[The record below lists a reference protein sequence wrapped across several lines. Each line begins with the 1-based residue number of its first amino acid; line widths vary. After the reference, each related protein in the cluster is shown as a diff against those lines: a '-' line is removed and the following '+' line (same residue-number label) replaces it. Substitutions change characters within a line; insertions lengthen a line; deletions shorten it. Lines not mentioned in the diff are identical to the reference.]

1 MKKLIVTLIIIM
13 GIASESISQTSKDSI
28 CLPIDQLKKAINTIE
43 RGKVMEEELSLV
55 KNKLQLKDSLIV
67 LKDSIISQYV
77 FRENNYQSLMSNYQT
92 NIKNDGKI
100 IDNLQTTINLSK
112 KISKR
117 QAVSKWIVGILGLS
131 IGYLIAK

>member
-1 MKKLIVTLIIIM
+1 M

>member
-1 MKKLIVTLIIIM
+1 M
-13 GIASESISQTSKDSI
+13 GIASESISQTFKDSI

-112 KISKR
+112 KISNR

>member
-1 MKKLIVTLIIIM
+1 M

-43 RGKVMEEELSLV
+43 RGKVIEEEISLV

-77 FRENNYQSLMSNYQT
+77 FRENNYQSLMSNYQS

-117 QAVSKWIVGILGLS
+117 QAVNKWIVGILGLS

>member
-1 MKKLIVTLIIIM
+1 M

-77 FRENNYQSLMSNYQT
+77 FRENNYQSLMSNYQN
-92 NIKNDGKI
+92 NISNDGKI

>member
-1 MKKLIVTLIIIM
+1 M

-112 KISKR
+112 KISNR